1 MKNITLLGINSK
13 FVHTNLAIRYIKKT
27 IEQVE
32 GYNLTMVESSI
43 NNQLPNIIREVIE
56 SKPEILLVSTYI
68 WNKEFV
74 FKIIVEL
81 KKINPDLKIYLG
93 GPEVSYN
100 AEEVMKMYTEIDGI
114 IEGEGE
120 KIVMNLLQKEENKVL
135 GLYYR
140 ETPSVL
146 SDISPLDKE
155 EKENHGKI
163 KFNGHEAPIED
174 LDIIPFPYEKWEL
187 MENKGKIFY
196 YESTRGCPFRCSYC
210 MSSIEKSVRSFSL
223 PRVKKDLMIFLDGG
237 VNLVK
242 FVDRTFNLKKDHYM
256 EVWKF
261 LIENYRP
268 NTTFHFEI
276 SADLFDDEVIEFLT
290 TVPKDLFQFEIGV
303 QTINDRTMKLIRR
316 KNDLERLSKN
326 VLAIK
331 DNIHLHLDLIAGLPK
346 EDFETFK
353 SSFNYVYDLKP
364 EMIQLGFLKI
374 LRGTEISGQIEEFDY
389 KYTEFPPYEVISNSD
404 ITYKELLKLKD
415 VEEVLDFY
423 YNSGDFIKSVDYLIS
438 NFYSTP
444 FEFYLDLANFYE
456 KKGHFKVSHKKLA
469 IFNFLVDFH
478 NEKKFG
484 EHDREGKIRFIE
496 YLKFDYINL
505 GKPGKYPE
513 WFVSSK
519 DRDAYHELVEKLVE
533 ESKFKNNRQGFK
545 NTEMEEFDI
554 DIFTGEMK
562 KTKLLF
568 IYEGKET
575 EIQEC

>member
-13 FVHTNLAIRYIKKT
+13 FVHTNLAIRYIKKM

-56 SKPEILLVSTYI
+56 SKPQILLVSTYI

-74 FKIIVEL
+74 FKTIVEL
-81 KKINPDLKIYLG
+81 KKINLNLKIYLG

-100 AEEVMKMYTEIDGI
+100 AVEIMENYREVDGV

-120 KIVMNLLQKEENKVL
+120 QIITNLLKKDEKDVL

-140 ETPSVL
+140 N
-146 SDISPLDKE
+146 
-155 EKENHGKI
+155 KENKDEI
-163 KFNGHEAPIED
+163 KFNGHESPIAN
-174 LDIIPFPYEKWEL
+174 LDMIPFPYENWEL
-187 MENKGKIFY
+187 VENKGKIFY

-223 PRVKKDLMIFLDGG
+223 PRVKKDLMTFLDAG

-242 FVDRTFNLKKDHYM
+242 FVDRTFNLKKGHYM

-261 LIENYRP
+261 LIKNYRP

-303 QTINDRTMKLIRR
+303 QTINDNTMKLIRR
-316 KNDLERLSKN
+316 KNDLEKLSKN

-353 SSFNYVYDLKP
+353 SSFNYVYGLKP

-374 LRGTEISGQIEEFDY
+374 LRGTEISGQIEKFDY
-389 KYTEFPPYEVISNSD
+389 KYMGFPPYEVISND
-404 ITYKELLKLKD
+404 HITYEELLKLKD

-423 YNSGDFIKSVDYLIS
+423 YNSGDFIKSIDYLIN
-438 NFYSTP
+438 NFYSLP
-444 FEFYLDLANFYE
+444 FEFYLDMANFYE
-456 KKGHFKVSHKKLA
+456 EKGHFKVSHKKLA
-469 IFNFLVDFH
+469 IFNFLLDFY

-484 EHDREGKIRFIE
+484 RDDNDKKIRFIE

-519 DRDAYHELVEKLVE
+519 DKDLYHELVEKLVE

-545 NTEMEEFDI
+545 NTEMEEFEI
-554 DIFTGEMK
+554 DIFTGERK
-562 KTKLLF
+562 QTKLLF

-575 EIQEC
+575 KIQEC

>member
-120 KIVMNLLQKEENKVL
+120 KIVMNLLQKEKKDVL

-140 ETPSVL
+140 
-146 SDISPLDKE
+146 D
-155 EKENHGKI
+155 EKNKDEI

-174 LDIIPFPYEKWEL
+174 LDIIPFPYENWEL

-423 YNSGDFIKSVDYLIS
+423 YNSGDFIKSVDYLIN

-456 KKGHFKVSHKKLA
+456 KKGYFKVSHKKLA

-519 DRDAYHELVEKLVE
+519 DRDTYHELVEKLVE

>member
-1 MKNITLLGINSK
+1 MKNITLLGVNSK
-13 FVHTNLAIRYIKKT
+13 FVHTNLAIRYIKKM
-27 IEQVE
+27 IEQFE
-32 GYNLTMVESSI
+32 GYKVTMVESSI

-74 FKIIVEL
+74 FKIIPEL
-81 KKINPDLKIYLG
+81 KKINPNLKIYLG

-100 AEEVMKMYTEIDGI
+100 AIEIMKSYSEVDGI

-120 KIVMNLLQKEENKVL
+120 KIITNLLQKEEQDIL

-140 ETPSVL
+140 
-146 SDISPLDKE
+146 D
-155 EKENHGKI
+155 EKNKDNV
-163 KFNGHEAPIED
+163 KFNGHETPIEN

-196 YESTRGCPFRCSYC
+196 YESTRGCPFKCSYC
-210 MSSIEKSVRSFSL
+210 ISSIEKSVRNFSL
-223 PRVKKDLMIFLDGG
+223 PRVKRDLMTFLDVG

-242 FVDRTFNLKKDHYM
+242 FVDRTFNLKKEHYM

-261 LIENYRP
+261 LIENYKP

-276 SADLFDDEVIEFLT
+276 SADLFDDEVISFLT

-316 KNDLERLSKN
+316 KNNLEKLSN
-326 VLAIK
+326 NILAIK
-331 DNIHLHLDLIAGLPK
+331 NNIHLHLDLIAGLPK

-374 LRGTEISGQIEEFDY
+374 LKGTEISGQLEKFNY
-389 KYTEFPPYEVISNSD
+389 KYTSFPPYEVISNND
-404 ITYKELLKLKD
+404 ITYEELLKLKD

-423 YNSGDFIKSVDYLIS
+423 YNSGDFTKSVDYLVN
-438 NFYSTP
+438 NFYSSP
-444 FEFYLDLANFYE
+444 FEFYLDMANFYE
-456 KKGHFKVSHKKLA
+456 EMGHFKISHKKLA
-469 IFNFLVDFH
+469 IFNFFIDFY
-478 NEKKFG
+478 NKQKFG
-484 EHDREGKIRFIE
+484 EGNIEKKIKFIE
-496 YLKFDYINL
+496 YLKFDYLNL

-519 DRDAYHELVEKLVE
+519 DRDLYHDLVEELVE

-545 NTEMEEFDI
+545 NTEMEEFNI
-554 DIFTGEMK
+554 DIFTGERK
-562 KTKLLF
+562 QTKLLF

-575 EIQEC
+575 KIQEF

>member
-13 FVHTNLAIRYIKKT
+13 FVHTNLAIRYIKKM

-81 KKINPDLKIYLG
+81 KKINPNLKIYLG

-100 AEEVMKMYTEIDGI
+100 AVEIMGTYSEVDGI

-120 KIVMNLLQKEENKVL
+120 KIITNLLKKGEKDVS

-140 ETPSVL
+140 NEINK
-146 SDISPLDKE
+146 DD
-155 EKENHGKI
+155 I
-163 KFNGHEAPIED
+163 KFNGHESPIEN
-174 LDIIPFPYEKWEL
+174 LDIIPFPYENWEL
-187 MENKGKIFY
+187 TENKGKIFY

-223 PRVKKDLMIFLDGG
+223 PRVKKDLMTFLDAG

-303 QTINDRTMKLIRR
+303 QTINENTMKLIRR
-316 KNDLERLSKN
+316 KNDLEKLSKN

-374 LRGTEISGQIEEFDY
+374 LRGTEISDQIEEFDY
-389 KYTEFPPYEVISNSD
+389 KYMGFPPYEVISNDD
-404 ITYKELLKLKD
+404 ITYEELLKLKD

-423 YNSGDFIKSVDYLIS
+423 YNSGDFIKSVNHLIN
-438 NFYSTP
+438 NFYSSP
-444 FEFYLDLANFYE
+444 FEFYLDLADFYE
-456 KKGHFKVSHKKLA
+456 AKGHFKVSHKKLA
-469 IFNFLVDFH
+469 IFNFLVDFY

-484 EHDREGKIRFIE
+484 ENDNDEKIRFIE

-513 WFVSSK
+513 WFISSK
-519 DRDAYHELVEKLVE
+519 DKDLYHELVEKLVE

-554 DIFTGEMK
+554 DIFTGERK
-562 KTKLLF
+562 QTKLLF

-575 EIQEC
+575 KIQEC

>member
-13 FVHTNLAIRYIKKT
+13 FVHTNLAIRYIKKM
-27 IEQVE
+27 IEQIE
-32 GYNLTMVESSI
+32 GYNLIMVESSI
-43 NNQLPNIIREVIE
+43 NNQLPNIIREVME
-56 SKPEILLVSTYI
+56 SRPEILLVSTYI

-81 KKINPDLKIYLG
+81 KKINPNLKIYLG

-100 AEEVMKMYTEIDGI
+100 AVEIMETYSEVDGI

-120 KIVMNLLQKEENKVL
+120 KIVTNLLKKDEKDVL

-140 ETPSVL
+140 S
-146 SDISPLDKE
+146 E
-155 EKENHGKI
+155 ENKDGIE
-163 KFNGHEAPIED
+163 FNGHESPIEN
-174 LDIIPFPYEKWEL
+174 LDIIPFPYENWEL
-187 MENKGKIFY
+187 LENKGKIFY

-223 PRVKKDLMIFLDGG
+223 PRVKKDLMTFLEAG

-268 NTTFHFEI
+268 DTTFHFEI

-303 QTINDRTMKLIRR
+303 QTINDHTMKLIRR
-316 KNDLERLSKN
+316 KNDLEKLSKN

-353 SSFNYVYDLKP
+353 SSFNYVYGLKP

-389 KYTEFPPYEVISNSD
+389 KYMGFPPYEVISNDD
-404 ITYKELLKLKD
+404 ITYEELLKLKD
-415 VEEVLDFY
+415 VEEILDFY
-423 YNSGDFIKSVDYLIS
+423 YNSGDFIKSVDYLIT
-438 NFYSTP
+438 NFYSSP
-444 FEFYLDLANFYE
+444 FEFYLDLADFYE
-456 KKGHFKVSHKKLA
+456 EKGHFKVAHKKLA
-469 IFNFLVDFH
+469 IFKFLVDFYT
-478 NEKKFG
+478 EKKFG
-484 EHDREGKIRFIE
+484 QGDNEKKIRFIE

-513 WFVSSK
+513 WFTSSK
-519 DRDAYHELVEKLVE
+519 DKDLYHELVEKLVE
-533 ESKFKNNRQGFK
+533 DSKFKNNRQGFK
-545 NTEMEEFDI
+545 NTEMEEFHI
-554 DIFTGEMK
+554 DIFTGEIK
-562 KTKLLF
+562 QTKLLF

-575 EIQEC
+575 KIQEC

>member
-13 FVHTNLAIRYIKKT
+13 FVHTNLAIRYIKKM

-32 GYNLTMVESSI
+32 EYNLTMVESSI

-81 KKINPDLKIYLG
+81 KKINPNLKIYLG

-100 AEEVMKMYTEIDGI
+100 AAEVMETYSEVDGVI
-114 IEGEGE
+114 VGEGE
-120 KIVMNLLQKEENKVL
+120 KIITNLLQKEEKDVL

-140 ETPSVL
+140 
-146 SDISPLDKE
+146 D
-155 EKENHGKI
+155 EKNKDKI
-163 KFNGHEAPIED
+163 KFNGHEAPIEN
-174 LDIIPFPYEKWEL
+174 LDTIPFPYENWEL

-223 PRVKKDLMIFLDGG
+223 PRVKRDLMIFLDAG

-268 NTTFHFEI
+268 NPTFHFEI

-303 QTINDRTMKLIRR
+303 QTINDHTMKLIRR
-316 KNDLERLSKN
+316 KNDLKKLSKN

-331 DNIHLHLDLIAGLPK
+331 DNIHLHLDLIAGLPR
-346 EDFETFK
+346 EDFDTFK

-374 LRGTEISGQIEEFDY
+374 LKGTEISGQIEEFDY
-389 KYTEFPPYEVISNSD
+389 KYMGFPPYEVISNDD
-404 ITYKELLKLKD
+404 ITYEDLLKLKD

-423 YNSGDFIKSVDYLIS
+423 YNSGDFIKSVDYLIN
-438 NFYSTP
+438 NFYSSP

-456 KKGHFKVSHKKLA
+456 EKNHFKVSHKKLA
-469 IFNFLVDFH
+469 IFNFLLDFY

-484 EHDREGKIRFIE
+484 EDDREGKIRFIE
-496 YLKFDYINL
+496 YLKFDYLNL

-513 WFVSSK
+513 WFLSSK
-519 DRDAYHELVEKLVE
+519 DRDLYHELVEKLVE

-554 DIFTGEMK
+554 DIFTGERK
-562 KTKLLF
+562 QTKLLF

-575 EIQEC
+575 KIQEC

>member
-13 FVHTNLAIRYIKKT
+13 FVHTNLAIRYIKKM
-27 IEQVE
+27 IEQVD

-43 NNQLPNIIREVIE
+43 NNQLPNIIREVVE
-56 SKPEILLVSTYI
+56 SKPEILLASTYI

-74 FKIIVEL
+74 FKTIVEL
-81 KKINPDLKIYLG
+81 KKINPNLKIYLG

-100 AEEVMKMYTEIDGI
+100 AIEIMKSYEEVDGV

-120 KIVMNLLQKEENKVL
+120 QIITNLLKKDEKDVL

-140 ETPSVL
+140 N
-146 SDISPLDKE
+146 I
-155 EKENHGKI
+155 ENKGEI
-163 KFNGHEAPIED
+163 KFNGHELPIEN
-174 LDIIPFPYEKWEL
+174 LDMIPFPYENWEL
-187 MENKGKIFY
+187 VENKGKIFY

-210 MSSIEKSVRSFSL
+210 MSSIEKSVRSFSI
-223 PRVKKDLMIFLDGG
+223 PRVKKDLMTFLDAG

-242 FVDRTFNLKKDHYM
+242 FVDRTFNLKKEHYM

-261 LIENYRP
+261 LIKNYRP

-303 QTINDRTMKLIRR
+303 QTINDNTMKLIRR
-316 KNDLERLSKN
+316 KNDLGKLSKN

-346 EDFETFK
+346 EDFKTFK
-353 SSFNYVYDLKP
+353 SSFNYVYGLKP

-374 LRGTEISGQIEEFDY
+374 LRGTEISGQIEKFEY
-389 KYTEFPPYEVISNSD
+389 KYMGFPPYEVISND
-404 ITYKELLKLKD
+404 HITYEELLKLKD

-423 YNSGDFIKSVDYLIS
+423 YNSGDFVKSIDYLIN
-438 NFYSTP
+438 NFYSSP
-444 FEFYLDLANFYE
+444 FEFYLDMANSYE
-456 KKGHFKVSHKKLA
+456 EKGYFKVSHKKLA
-469 IFNFLVDFH
+469 IFNFLLDFYK
-478 NEKKFG
+478 EKKFG
-484 EHDREGKIRFIE
+484 QDDSDKERRFIE

-513 WFVSSK
+513 WFISSK
-519 DRDAYHELVEKLVE
+519 DKNLYHELVEKLVV

-545 NTEMEEFDI
+545 NTEMEEFEI
-554 DIFTGEMK
+554 DIFTGESK
-562 KTKLLF
+562 QTKLLF

-575 EIQEC
+575 KIQEC

>member
-13 FVHTNLAIRYIKKT
+13 FVHTNLAIRYIKKM

-32 GYNLTMVESSI
+32 GYDLTVVESSI

-81 KKINPDLKIYLG
+81 KKIIPNLKIYLG

-100 AEEVMKMYTEIDGI
+100 ALEIMDNYREVDGI

-120 KIVMNLLQKEENKVL
+120 IVITNLLKKEEKKIL

-140 ETPSVL
+140 N
-146 SDISPLDKE
+146 
-155 EKENHGKI
+155 EKNKVKI
-163 KFNGHEAPIED
+163 EFNGHESPIEN
-174 LDIIPFPYEKWEL
+174 LDIIPFPYENWEL
-187 MENKGKIFY
+187 LENKGKIFY

-223 PRVKKDLMIFLDGG
+223 PRVKKDLMTFLDAG

-276 SADLFDDEVIEFLT
+276 SADLFDEEVIKFLT

-303 QTINDRTMKLIRR
+303 QTINENTMKLIRR
-316 KNDLERLSKN
+316 KNNLKKLSKN

-346 EDFETFK
+346 EDFKTFK
-353 SSFNYVYDLKP
+353 SSFNYVYGLKP

-374 LRGTEISGQIEEFDY
+374 LRGTEISGQIEKFDY
-389 KYTEFPPYEVISNSD
+389 KYMGFPPYEVISND
-404 ITYKELLKLKD
+404 YITYEELLKLKD

-423 YNSGDFIKSVDYLIS
+423 YNSGDFIKSVDYIIN
-438 NFYSTP
+438 NFYTSP

-456 KKGHFKVSHKKLA
+456 EKGHFKVSHKKLA
-469 IFNFLVDFH
+469 IFNFLVDFYK
-478 NEKKFG
+478 EKKFG
-484 EHDREGKIRFIE
+484 GNDNEGEIKFIE

-513 WFVSSK
+513 WFIPSK
-519 DRDAYHELVEKLVE
+519 DKDLYHELVEKLVE
-533 ESKFKNNRQGFK
+533 ESKFKTNRQGFK
-545 NTEMEEFDI
+545 NTEIEEFSI
-554 DIFTGEMK
+554 DIFTGERKM
-562 KTKLLF
+562 TKLLF

-575 EIQEC
+575 KIKEC

>member
-1 MKNITLLGINSK
+1 MENITLLGINSK
-13 FVHTNLAIRYIKKT
+13 FVHTNLAIRYIKKM

-32 GYNLTMVESSI
+32 EYSLTMVESSI

-81 KKINPDLKIYLG
+81 KKINPNLKIYLG

-100 AEEVMKMYTEIDGI
+100 ATEIMETYSEVDGI

-120 KIVMNLLQKEENKVL
+120 KIITNLLQREEKDVL

-140 ETPSVL
+140 
-146 SDISPLDKE
+146 D
-155 EKENHGKI
+155 EKNKDEI
-163 KFNGHEAPIED
+163 KFNGHEAPIEN
-174 LDIIPFPYEKWEL
+174 LDIIPFPYENLEL

-223 PRVKKDLMIFLDGG
+223 PRVKKDLMTFLDAG

-256 EVWKF
+256 GIWEF

-276 SADLFDDEVIEFLT
+276 SADLFDDEVISFLT
-290 TVPKDLFQFEIGV
+290 TVPKGLFQFEIGV
-303 QTINDRTMKLIRR
+303 QTINNRTMKLIRR
-316 KNDLERLSKN
+316 KNNLEKLSKN

-353 SSFNYVYDLKP
+353 SSFNYVYGLKP

-374 LRGTEISGQIEEFDY
+374 LRGTEISEQIREFDY
-389 KYTEFPPYEVISNSD
+389 KYMEFPPYEVVSNDD
-404 ITYKELLKLKD
+404 IAYEELLKLKD
-415 VEEVLDFY
+415 IEEVLDFY
-423 YNSGDFIKSVDYLIS
+423 YNSGDFIKSVDYLIN
-438 NFYSTP
+438 NFYSSP
-444 FEFYLDLANFYE
+444 FEFYLDISDFYE
-456 KKGHFKVSHKKLA
+456 NKGHFKVSHKKLA
-469 IFNFLVDFH
+469 IFNFLVDFY

-484 EHDREGKIRFIE
+484 EDDREGKIRFIE
-496 YLKFDYINL
+496 YIKFDYVNL

-513 WFVSSK
+513 WFKSSK
-519 DRDAYHELVEKLVE
+519 DRGLYHELVEKLVE
-533 ESKFKNNRQGFK
+533 ELKFKNNRQGFK

-554 DIFTGEMK
+554 DIFTGERK
-562 KTKLLF
+562 KTRLLF

-575 EIQEC
+575 KIQEC